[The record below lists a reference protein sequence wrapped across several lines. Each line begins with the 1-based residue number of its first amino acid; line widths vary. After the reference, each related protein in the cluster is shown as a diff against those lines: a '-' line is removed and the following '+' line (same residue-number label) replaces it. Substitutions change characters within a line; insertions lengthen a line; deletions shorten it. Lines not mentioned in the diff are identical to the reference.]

1 MNTSDLANE
10 RVFAEVKRLCLM
22 GLDSATLRQRVAERL
37 RRVVPFEGYVA
48 FTTFTSS

>member
-1 MNTSDLANE
+1 VEALFGNGETMNTSDLANE

-37 RRVVPFEGYVA
+37 
-48 FTTFTSS
+48 

>member
-1 MNTSDLANE
+1 MNTTELTYE

-37 RRVVPFEGYVA
+37 QRAIP
-48 FTTFTSS
+48 SD